1 MNFSYET
8 QGAITYLVCEL
19 EPFEQLDSLTLGM
32 LTNNHIAGLAPVLY
46 TEMNGQRYLKYNISA
61 KITADRFF
69 GGTMTKQRLLQ
80 AFQNILGSIC
90 SADEYMIDLNCFSVK
105 PEHIFLNVS
114 NCETAL
120 ICLPVVSQN
129 NVNTELASMFENIL
143 SSLNLAPG
151 EDSGFVTQL
160 MGKLTA
166 GNFNVYEFQNLVA
179 SLQTAS
185 PMHSA
190 MNQYAAAP
198 VSVGAGVAPVSSF
211 DNTISME
218 DMNNMQGYSAMP
230 PVNTPP
236 HPVSPVTPVTNVPP
250 VTPVQHVPP
259 VPPVGHTGN
268 FRQQPPVV
276 VPGGRQPVQQPPRPV
291 QTPAKPPVQNGPG
304 FAIPGQTG
312 PGFAIP
318 GQSGHMN
325 IPGAQNQEAPK
336 AEPQQDGDKK
346 MSLFGLL
353 SHYNKENAALYK
365 AQKEE
370 AKKNKVAAEPK
381 PEKQKKQK
389 KSKNTPEV
397 VPTNIPG
404 QTPNIPPANVPVPT
418 GRPGYPPVQP
428 PVQTPVQPSATN
440 QQFTPF
446 TSFTPVP
453 APVQPVPVQTS
464 FDETTV
470 LSPAMGGETTVL
482 SAPMMG
488 PTLTRVKT
496 GEKISVNK
504 PVFRIGKEK
513 SYVDYFIADNTAISR
528 SHANIHTEN
537 GEYFIEDT
545 NSTNHTYINGSLIT
559 SNQKIKITS
568 GDKIRLANE
577 DFTFSI

>member
-129 NVNTELASMFENIL
+129 NINTELASMFENIL
-143 SSLNLAPG
+143 SSLNLAAG

-160 MGKLTA
+160 MGKLSN
-166 GNFNVYEFQNLVA
+166 GSFNVYEFRNLVA

-185 PMHSA
+185 PMHNA
-190 MNQYAAAP
+190 MNQYASAP

-211 DNTISME
+211 DNTISID
-218 DMNNMQGYSAMP
+218 DMNKMQGYSGMP

-236 HPVSPVTPVTNVPP
+236 APVAPVNVPP
-250 VTPVQHVPP
+250 VGGAQYVPP
-259 VPPVGHTGN
+259 VAHTGN
-268 FRQQPPVV
+268 TGNVRPQNPPVV
-276 VPGGRQPVQQPPRPV
+276 PVNRPPVQQPPRTVP
-291 QTPAKPPVQNGPG
+291 TPQKPPVPNGPG
-304 FAIPGQTG
+304 FAVPGQTG

-318 GQSGHMN
+318 GQSGHVNM
-325 IPGAQNQEAPK
+325 PGANNQTPN
-336 AEPQQDGDKK
+336 AEPQQDGEKK
-346 MSLFGLL
+346 ISLFGLL

-370 AKKNKVAAEPK
+370 AKKNKAAAEPK

-389 KSKNTPEV
+389 KSKNAPEV
-397 VPTNIPG
+397 AAPNVPG
-404 QTPNIPPANVPVPT
+404 QMPNTVPANGPVPT
-418 GRPGYPPVQP
+418 GRPGYPPVQTG
-428 PVQTPVQPSATN
+428 VNN
-440 QQFTPF
+440 QQYP
-446 TSFTPVP
+446 PYVP
-453 APVQPVPVQTS
+453 APTTVNPVPVQTG
-464 FDETTV
+464 FNETTV
-470 LSPAMGGETTVL
+470 LGPSMGGETTVL
-482 SAPMMG
+482 GEPMMMG
-488 PTLTRVKT
+488 PILTRVKT

-559 SNQKIKITS
+559 SNQKVKITN

>member
-8 QGAITYLVCEL
+8 QGAITYLVCEI
-19 EPFEQLDSLTLGM
+19 EPVEQLDSLTLGM

-129 NVNTELASMFENIL
+129 NINTEIASMFENIL
-143 SSLNLAPG
+143 SSLNLAAG

-160 MGKLTA
+160 MGKLSN

-198 VSVGAGVAPVSSF
+198 ISVGAGVAPVSSF
-211 DNTISME
+211 DNTISID
-218 DMNNMQGYSAMP
+218 DMNNMQGYSGMP

-236 HPVSPVTPVTNVPP
+236 HQAAPVNPATNVPP
-250 VTPVQHVPP
+250 VTPVQYVPP

-268 FRQQPPVV
+268 VRPQTPPVV
-276 VPGGRQPVQQPPRPV
+276 PINRPPVQQPPRPV
-291 QTPAKPPVQNGPG
+291 PTPAKPPVQNGPG

-325 IPGAQNQEAPK
+325 MPGAQQTPK
-336 AEPQQDGDKK
+336 AEPQQDGEKK

-370 AKKNKVAAEPK
+370 AKKNKAAAEPK

-389 KSKNTPEV
+389 KSKDVPGV

-404 QTPNIPPANVPVPT
+404 QMPNVPPANGPVPM
-418 GRPGYPPVQP
+418 GRPGYPPVQTP
-428 PVQTPVQPSATN
+428 PNN
-440 QQFTPF
+440 QQFTPPY
-446 TSFTPVP
+446 TPAP

-464 FDETTV
+464 FNETTV
-470 LSPAMGGETTVL
+470 LSPTMGGETTVL
-482 SAPMMG
+482 GEPMMMG
-488 PTLTRVKT
+488 PVLTRVKT

-545 NSTNHTYINGSLIT
+545 NSTNHTYVNGSLIT
-559 SNQKIKITS
+559 SNQKVKIAN